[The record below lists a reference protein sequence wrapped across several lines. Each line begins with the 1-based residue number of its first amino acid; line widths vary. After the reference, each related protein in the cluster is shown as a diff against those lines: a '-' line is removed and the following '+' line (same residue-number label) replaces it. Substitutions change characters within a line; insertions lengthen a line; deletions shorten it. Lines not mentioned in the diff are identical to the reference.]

1 MKKQHLKCNTQSI
14 FAKLFALILGI
25 LAITALQPAFAGES
39 PFGWLYTAEVAP
51 EGTKE
56 FEQWID
62 VQSKQTQG
70 KYSNMRLRS
79 EIEYGVTPKY
89 QTALYANSRYIVADR
104 NGINGDSG
112 GPNTDIPA
120 GFDTTNRFKMSRLES
135 ISWENIYQ
143 ISNPLVDPIGLA
155 IYSETTLG
163 PRNREQEFK
172 LIFQKNFL
180 DDRLIWVTNF
190 VTAFEKN
197 ERGSATER
205 ATEFDTLT
213 GISYRF
219 IDRWSAGLELRNHR
233 EFTGYGYGTANHSAW
248 FFGPNVHYGSKK
260 WWMTAAYRRQLPI
273 AAGFQDDQ
281 RDVIREGRIY
291 GDEHTMHQI
300 IIKVGIPF

>member
-1 MKKQHLKCNTQSI
+1 MKNIAQPTRINFIAIVFGL
-14 FAKLFALILGI
+14 
-25 LAITALQPAFAGES
+25 LAIAPLQQAFAGES
-39 PFGWLYTAEVAP
+39 PFGWLYTAELTP
-51 EGTKE
+51 EGAKE
-56 FEQWID
+56 FEQIVD

-70 KYSNMRLRS
+70 EYTNMRLRS

-89 QTALYANSRYIVADR
+89 QTSVYVNSRYIVADR
-104 NGINGDSG
+104 NGIDGNSG

-120 GFDTTNRFKMSRLES
+120 DFDRTNRYKMSRFES
-135 ISWENIYQ
+135 VSWENIYQ

-172 LIFQKNFL
+172 LILQKNFL

-197 ERGSATER
+197 YRGSTVEQ

-219 IDRWSAGLELRNHR
+219 IDKWSAGLELRNHR
-233 EFTGYGYGTANHSAW
+233 EFTGYGYGIANHSAW

-260 WWMTAAYRRQLPI
+260 WWMTAAYRKQLPI

-281 RDVIREGRIY
+281 RDVIREDRIY
-291 GDEHTMHQI
+291 GDEHTLHQI
-300 IIKVGIPF
+300 IVKVGIPF